1 MPRALL
7 GEYGVTPLEA
17 SQLVSLLGNIDG
29 IVAWVFFIEEE
40 REIRVRFR
48 SKGPVINVVAKR
60 YGGGGHPLA
69 AGASI
74 ASWEEADRVIEDVK
88 AVCRAER

>member
-1 MPRALL
+1 
-7 GEYGVTPLEA
+7 
-17 SQLVSLLGNIDG
+17 I
-29 IVAWVFFIEEE
+29 AWVFFVEEE
-40 REIRVRFR
+40 KEIRVRFR

-60 YGGGGHPLA
+60 HGGGGHTLA

-74 ASWEEADRVIEDVK
+74 ASWEEADRIVEEVR